1 MCITLTESLYYLP
14 KTVLAAIIF
23 LALRNMIDTAPF
35 KKLWRVSKTEWLQ
48 WVVAFVFTTF
58 TGVTGGI
65 FASIGL
71 SLLVILKQAS
81 RPSSAVLGHLPGT
94 DAYVPL
100 KLYTQAVEHPGV
112 KIFRF
117 DSALT
122 FANKVPRYQYIY
134 LAIFTAR

>member
-1 MCITLTESLYYLP
+1 MVCITLTESLYYLP

-122 FANKVPRYQYIY
+122 FANKVPRYY
-134 LAIFTAR
+134 